1 MKKKVWFDFVYKLK
15 DGKLKRRFPGFKIR
29 HWFYINIYK
38 RKELKNFKK
47 LKWSWFKKCGINH
60 VIIIELI
67 NGVNPRKRK
76 NIKKILQ

>member
-38 RKELKNFKK
+38 RKELKRLFKK
-47 LKWSWFKKCGINH
+47 GDKT
-60 VIIIELI
+60 
-67 NGVNPRKRK
+67 
-76 NIKKILQ
+76 